1 MSELN
6 YQNPADARREMAG
19 DWRRRLFGPSREEVW
34 QQLAREINAR
44 HEPREWFKAGRV
56 VAGVGPWQVTL
67 DVLEQENQ
75 NLTRLRAP
83 FANPTGFRFRIY
95 RTTVFSDFGK
105 MLGMQDI
112 LISDPPFD
120 DAFIIQGNDDR
131 YVRALLADE
140 KLRALIAAQPR
151 IMLEVKDDDGWFGA
165 AFPAGTDELK
175 FTAQGV
181 IKDLDRLRSLFDL
194 FAATLTRMCEIG
206 AATNGAPGVTL

>member
-56 VAGVGPWQVTL
+56 VAGVGSWQMTL

-95 RTTVFSDFGK
+95 RTTV
-105 MLGMQDI
+105 
-112 LISDPPFD
+112 
-120 DAFIIQGNDDR
+120 
-131 YVRALLADE
+131 
-140 KLRALIAAQPR
+140 
-151 IMLEVKDDDGWFGA
+151 
-165 AFPAGTDELK
+165 
-175 FTAQGV
+175 
-181 IKDLDRLRSLFDL
+181 
-194 FAATLTRMCEIG
+194 
-206 AATNGAPGVTL
+206 